1 MRPAFRRRV
10 GEHFRV
16 DASGQ
21 DRVDGDA
28 VRPQLLCKAIG
39 QPEQR
44 RLGRAV
50 VYAVRG
56 AVERRLR
63 REVDDAS
70 VFAAFFEIRRRC
82 AAGIERAVQ
91 IDAHDARPVL
101 IGNILDQRLR
111 EHARAVHQNVDAAQR
126 LRGLRHKPVNIGGN
140 GDIRLYRDAAAPHRG
155 DLFPELLR
163 LYGAFPVC
171 QRDVRAVFCQQQAD
185 LPADASGAAC
195 YNCFASFQ

>member
-1 MRPAFRRRV
+1 M
-10 GEHFRV
+10 
-16 DASGQ
+16 
-21 DRVDGDA
+21 
-28 VRPQLLCKAIG
+28 
-39 QPEQR
+39 
-44 RLGRAV
+44 
-50 VYAVRG
+50 YAVRG

-163 LYGAFPVC
+163 LYGE
-171 QRDVRAVFCQQQAD
+171 
-185 LPADASGAAC
+185 
-195 YNCFASFQ
+195 FASIREAAANLVRIRETVDPVAAWIPVYQEKFELFRSTYRHLKPDFPSFHGC